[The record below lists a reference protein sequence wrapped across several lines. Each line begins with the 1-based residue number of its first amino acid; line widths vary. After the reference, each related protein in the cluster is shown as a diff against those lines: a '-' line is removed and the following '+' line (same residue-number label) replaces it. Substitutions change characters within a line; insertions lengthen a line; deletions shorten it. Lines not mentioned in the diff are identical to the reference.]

1 MEEWSLF
8 GLKLKQ
14 ILFTIYYTE
23 KFNSV
28 ITMLKNVTCRRCP
41 ENTRKHTSSVW

>member
-1 MEEWSLF
+1 MEECPLF

-14 ILFTIYYTE
+14 ILFTIYYIE

-28 ITMLKNVTCRRCP
+28 ITVLKNVTCRCCP
-41 ENTRKHTSSVW
+41 KNTRKHTSSIW